1 MGYNYKWKPSKSKIR
16 EFKAK
21 MDEIDEFCIENGIS
35 ASLTNDSYYFIING
49 QKYRVSNHSIE
60 ASNKKAFNQYG
71 EKVRDCYH
79 SDKRDVDT
87 IYIHASKTRL
97 IEIYNDL
104 KNGYE
109 LDGRGFRK
117 GD

>member
-1 MGYNYKWKPSKSKIR
+1 MGYKWKPSKGKIR

-21 MDEIDEFCIENGIS
+21 MNEIDNFCIKNGIS
-35 ASLTNDSYYFIING
+35 NSLTNDSYYFIING
-49 QKYRVSNHSIE
+49 QKYRVSNHTIE
-60 ASNKKAFNQYG
+60 ASNRKAFDRYG
-71 EKVRDCYH
+71 SKVRDCYH
-79 SDKRDVDT
+79 GDKRDVDT

-104 KNGYE
+104 KNGYK